1 MRHLNALLV
10 TLLFTAAAAA
20 QDTTFTPRQ
29 WLGVAVIP
37 AADGD
42 YDRAIADARG
52 LGMGYTELS
61 LQWDDLEPAPG
72 GLGVL
77 SGGGADADWLSIA
90 NTYYPAIDL
99 PLMLC
104 INPIDTSRRRT
115 PADLDAT
122 AWDDPALLARFVAL
136 LDHVAAQ
143 TSDLKLVGLSLGNEV
158 DALLAEDTDA
168 WAAYTRFFVAAQA
181 HAHTLWP
188 GVPVGVKLTAG
199 GLLEGGPEATTLAAT
214 GDAVMVNYYPLTSA
228 FGVETPAAV
237 RRTLARLVAASDDQP
252 LWFTELGCPSGRAC
266 GGNESTQA
274 EFFKDF
280 GRWRTPRAAQVQRV
294 CVTWLNDIGDAA
306 ADTWAGYYGVPDP
319 AFRAYLATL
328 GVQRHDGSPKQ
339 AVREIRR
346 WR

>member
-20 QDTTFTPRQ
+20 QDTTFTPRP
-29 WLGVAVIP
+29 WLGVAVTP

-52 LGMGYTELS
+52 LGMGYTELA

-77 SGGGADADWLSIA
+77 SGGGADAEWLSIA

-104 INPIDTSRRRT
+104 INPIDTNQRRA
-115 PADLDAT
+115 PADLSAT
-122 AWDDPALLARFVAL
+122 AWDDPALLARFTAL

-143 TSDLKLVGLSLGNEV
+143 TPDIHVIGVSLGNEV
-158 DALLAEDTDA
+158 DALLADDA
-168 WAAYTRFFVAAQA
+168 DACAAYLRFFVAARD

-188 GVPVGVKLTAG
+188 GAPVGVKLTAA
-199 GLLEGGPEATTLAAT
+199 GLLNGGPPATTLAAA
-214 GDAVMVNYYPLTSA
+214 GDAVMVNYYPLTDA
-228 FGVETPAAV
+228 FRVETPAAV
-237 RRTLARLVAASDDQP
+237 RRTLARLLAAAGDRP
-252 LWFTELGCPSGRAC
+252 LWFTELGCPSGRA
-266 GGNESTQA
+266 GGSNEAAQA
-274 EFFKDF
+274 EFFKNF
-280 GRWRTPRAAQVQRV
+280 GRWRASHATQVPRV
-294 CVTWLNDIGDAA
+294 CVTWLNDIGDET
-306 ADTWAGYYGVPDP
+306 ADTRVGDYGVSAP

-328 GVQRHDGSPKQ
+328 GVQRQDGSPKQ